1 MTKPQKKTLHKGA
14 YPSPDK
20 VDHLDLAIV
29 VQTQSSAERGEVEA
43 MCVPHVCEG
52 GVHTSVGGETEQ
64 TVNEVIQ
71 GRGVLQPVTV
81 GAQSRVLNTYVY
93 MVVYVCTKALAI

>member
-1 MTKPQKKTLHKGA
+1 MTKPHKKTEA
-14 YPSPDK
+14 YPFPDK

-29 VQTQSSAERGEVEA
+29 VQTQSSAERGEVET
-43 MCVPHVCEG
+43 MRVPHVCEG
-52 GVHTSVGGETEQ
+52 RVRTGVGGEIEQ

-81 GAQSRVLNTYVY
+81 GVQGRVLST
-93 MVVYVCTKALAI
+93 

>member
-1 MTKPQKKTLHKGA
+1 
-14 YPSPDK
+14 
-20 VDHLDLAIV
+20 
-29 VQTQSSAERGEVEA
+29 

-52 GVHTSVGGETEQ
+52 GVHTGEGDETEQ

-81 GAQSRVLNTYVY
+81 GVQSRVLST
-93 MVVYVCTKALAI
+93 